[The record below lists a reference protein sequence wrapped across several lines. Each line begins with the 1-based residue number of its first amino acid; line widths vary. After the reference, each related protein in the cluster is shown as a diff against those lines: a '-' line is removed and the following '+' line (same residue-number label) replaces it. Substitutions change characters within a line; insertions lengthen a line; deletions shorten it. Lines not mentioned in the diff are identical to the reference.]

1 MRRAKMIRS
10 KKAIM
15 GIGMLLIFI
24 ATVVISGMAA
34 GVLITATG
42 VLQQRALSVEQSTR
56 NRLVSG
62 IEVFSVFTNGNT
74 TSETISEFEF
84 HTWLR
89 PGSLPIQFRTVGFA
103 FITEDLSLGPQLN
116 TSLIGEN
123 CTFENLTA
131 QTEYCIEPRI
141 GDENTVL
148 EEGEI
153 MVVKF
158 KLNTSNAIGTEKD
171 ISIIF
176 QPKSGTKES
185 LELRTPEIVLSNKVK
200 LR

>member
-1 MRRAKMIRS
+1 ML
-10 KKAIM
+10 KKLQKKGIM

-62 IEVFSVFTNGNT
+62 VEVFSVFTNGNT
-74 TSETISEFEF
+74 TSETITEFEF

-89 PGSLPIQFRTVGFA
+89 PGSLPIQFRNMGFA
-103 FITEDLSLGPQLN
+103 FITQNLSLGPNLN
-116 TSLIGEN
+116 ESLIGEN

-131 QTEYCIEPRI
+131 EDEYCLEPRI
-141 GDENTVL
+141 GDLNTVL

-153 MVVKF
+153 TVIKF
-158 KLNTSNAIGTEKD
+158 KLNSSHALGTEED
-171 ISIIF
+171 ISVIF
-176 QPKSGTKES
+176 QPKSGSKEM
-185 LELRTPEIVLSNKVK
+185 LDLRTPEIVLTSKIK
-200 LR
+200 LW